1 MIKLNTTS
9 EADQRFPIPPG
20 FVGLRRFLGDLVP
33 PSWSDDVYFVEI
45 HNAEADE
52 PEPVGG
58 AYVVDDG
65 LSVRVVAI
73 LVPAV
78 RRDSR
83 VRMVEGAVRELFPDR
98 IFQS

>member
-1 MIKLNTTS
+1 MIAFNSTS

-20 FVGLRRFLGDLVP
+20 FVGLRRFLGDVSP
-33 PSWSDDVYFVEI
+33 PSWSDDAWLVEI

-65 LSVRVVAI
+65 SSVRVVAF

-78 RRDSR
+78 RRDFR

-98 IFQS
+98 LVQS